1 MTCRCTDQEQC
12 LNCESKAKPP
22 AIPGFVT
29 IGDAAKNVLNQF
41 NGLGKNDD
49 IDTEQ

>member
-1 MTCRCTDQEQC
+1 MTLNTTNPVTD
-12 LNCESKAKPP
+12 NAVNTDKPP

>member
-1 MTCRCTDQEQC
+1 MTSNTTIPAPDNAR
-12 LNCESKAKPP
+12 KADKPP

-49 IDTEQ
+49 IDTTEQ